1 MKRNGT
7 QPYQKFWMLGGA
19 IALPNLLFY
28 NKIKNG
34 AVKSLHNLFLTL
46 NFRITRRF
54 GMAQILV
61 ENLDPVILEK
71 LENLA
76 KQHGRSLQE
85 ELKHILQQAAETL
98 TNYQIGGDMQQV
110 RDAVARAQ
118 IRYAN
123 KFFSDS
129 AELIRED
136 RER

>member
-1 MKRNGT
+1 
-7 QPYQKFWMLGGA
+7 
-19 IALPNLLFY
+19 
-28 NKIKNG
+28 
-34 AVKSLHNLFLTL
+34 
-46 NFRITRRF
+46 
-54 GMAQILV
+54 MAQILV